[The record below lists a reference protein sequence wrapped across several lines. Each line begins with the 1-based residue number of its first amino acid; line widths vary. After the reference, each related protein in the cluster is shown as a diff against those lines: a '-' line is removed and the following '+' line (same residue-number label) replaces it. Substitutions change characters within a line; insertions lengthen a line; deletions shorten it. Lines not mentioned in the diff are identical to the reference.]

1 MTIPQPTATD
11 TPATFP
17 ESTTGAPAGRAL
29 ASAIAVFLGGYLL
42 LASFAGT
49 QLMQV
54 SLNLLAPLSGRPTLD
69 LPAAYAVLVVLQF
82 LFAMI
87 VVVVGLNLGRGPAGG
102 RLLASGLVVVGSLLT
117 FVVLGAR
124 LSGLLNFP
132 GGQAG
137 IPFQMVVANY
147 WFSIVLIVGVAWLL
161 TRGARLGWL
170 SLLPVL
176 LLIPLPVVFALNGI
190 ESGISTLVLYLVSG
204 LIGAGIIAAGRPL
217 RD

>member
-1 MTIPQPTATD
+1 MTIPQPTTTD
-11 TPATFP
+11 TSTTFP
-17 ESTTGAPAGRAL
+17 ESRTVAPAGRGL
-29 ASAIAVFLGGYLL
+29 ASAVAVFLGGYLL

-69 LPAAYAVLVVLQF
+69 IPAAYAVLVVLQF
-82 LFAMI
+82 LFAI
-87 VVVVGLNLGRGPAGG
+87 VVIVVGLTLGRGPAGG
-102 RLLASGLVVVGSLLT
+102 RLLASGLVVGGSLLT

-137 IPFQMVVANY
+137 IPFQMLFANY
-147 WFSIVLIVGVAWLL
+147 WFSIVLVVGVAWLL

-176 LLIPLPVVFALNGI
+176 LLVPLPVVFALNGI
-190 ESGISTLVLYLVSG
+190 ESAISTLVLYLVSG
-204 LIGAGIIAAGRPL
+204 LVGAGIIAAGRPL
-217 RD
+217 QD

>member
-1 MTIPQPTATD
+1 MTIPQQATSDTAT
-11 TPATFP
+11 TFP
-17 ESTTGAPAGRAL
+17 ESPVAVPGGRGL
-29 ASAIAVFLGGYLL
+29 ASAIAVYLGGYLL

-54 SLNLLAPLSGRPTLD
+54 SLNLLAPLAGRPTLD
-69 LPAAYAVLVVLQF
+69 IPAAYAVLFVLQF
-82 LFAMI
+82 LFAI
-87 VVVVGLNLGRGPAGG
+87 VVIVVGLNLGRGPAGG
-102 RLLASGLVVVGSLLT
+102 RLLGSGLVVVGSLLT

-137 IPFQMVVANY
+137 MPFQMLFANY
-147 WFSIVLIVGVAWLL
+147 WFSIVLVVGVAWLIS
-161 TRGARLGWL
+161 RGARKGWL

-176 LLIPLPVVFALNGI
+176 LLIPLPVVFAMNGI
-190 ESGISTLVLYLVSG
+190 ESAISTLVLYLVSG
-204 LIGAGIIAAGRPL
+204 LVGAGIIAAGRPL